1 MGLPSYPGIF
11 QDGDDVS
18 KAETPEV
25 AAMSQLQRDIQQQL
39 EDEQQRREDKQ
50 RELELLGRS
59 FFLEVL
65 WSWFMMFLFLGGV
78 GCGGEAIRELG
89 NGREQILGGT
99 IDTIDCGGMHHDGG
113 TELIFF

>member
-1 MGLPSYPGIF
+1 MCVISQSTTYSPLWMGLPSYPGIF

-50 RELELLGRS
+50 RELELLGWS
-59 FFLEVL
+59 FFFGSSVKLIHDL
-65 WSWFMMFLFLGGV
+65 FFFLGG
-78 GCGGEAIRELG
+78 GCGLWG
-89 NGREQILGGT
+89 GRQYVS
-99 IDTIDCGGMHHDGG
+99 
-113 TELIFF
+113 